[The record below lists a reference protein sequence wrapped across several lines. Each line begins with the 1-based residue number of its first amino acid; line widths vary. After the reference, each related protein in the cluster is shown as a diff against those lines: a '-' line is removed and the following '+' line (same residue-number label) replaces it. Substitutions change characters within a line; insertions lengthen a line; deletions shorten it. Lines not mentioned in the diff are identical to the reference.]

1 MFTTFKDPNKID
13 ENSPLYQSMA
23 AEKQNK
29 TDQWQSILNDE
40 LGGLSKDFGMP
51 KSFEAAG
58 KPKEKSSGSSA
69 SPLAALGD
77 ALGTPVRTT
86 PGVVGSGMYF
96 NGQNIITPNTATP
109 VADVLANDLS
119 RSQQANPTDYN
130 AFADMLLGSDFYM
143 QELASR
149 GFTPETFTQSVL
161 DAFRQKDGLGIP
173 REQGEYEAANLFA
186 KEFLFSDA
194 EAVARLK
201 STDPALFEKV
211 SGWAQSLEKRLRG
224 TDFAAAGSAIARL
237 YSVAPA
243 SGQGYNEEE
252 QKQLARAFET
262 ADRII
267 SLTPAALSGSGEGRP
282 PVYDFTKTPE
292 ENKALREK
300 YDDWWKNATPFE
312 RLNQIKSGVEWTDRK
327 PLPYARIDPLSDFG
341 REAMQKQ
348 QAEWEAGPFAGLSDL
363 EAAIKL
369 LEMDESEFFQLPE
382 SVQETAL
389 INYILQVKQSENYW
403 TNFSANFS
411 DSEKV
416 NAFANAFVNEYILG
430 GAVDKLM
437 RLFNGGPT
445 DRQLQADFL
454 ALRYPY
460 QTGAGKVAA
469 WFVPGLNTAAA
480 GKLEALFTPLAGK
493 VSDKMMRKLSG
504 LWNMS
509 PEALAQSKWRSA
521 LLKGGEKALT
531 RGLASGAADLTLG
544 TAQSLISGSS
554 LSDALRDGIR
564 SGQWG
569 LYGGVAAGAVAGA
582 IEGFRLSELAQAY
595 HKAGGDFMWG
605 DVTNW
610 FRIGP
615 YYDEYLMRGGDAAY
629 GSFDAYLMFERLDDL
644 YGELGGKQ
652 VWGSKDDFAEKVFV
666 EADWLSHYA
675 ATGKHVGTVTE
686 LLQKSSCS
694 SDELF
699 LYLTKTAGEDAAKA
713 FRADGTWPRNVQI
726 PKSSN
731 VLTADGAID
740 WSQAPKNGFVL
751 NQAGEPMCTAFIPRP
766 GEIIDRYGPPDGRFV
781 CPVIDGKPFSYVQR
795 SLPYLEDPAQY
806 HQYEVIGDFSK
817 LEEYVQNCTD
827 KKLVQQINAY
837 VRKNWKGNY
846 AKITSYYGNIASVN
860 GWGSGGGIQYQLPFS
875 IDWLVS
881 LGLVRLIK

>member
-1 MFTTFKDPNKID
+1 M
-13 ENSPLYQSMA
+13 
-23 AEKQNK
+23 
-29 TDQWQSILNDE
+29 
-40 LGGLSKDFGMP
+40 
-51 KSFEAAG
+51 
-58 KPKEKSSGSSA
+58 
-69 SPLAALGD
+69 
-77 ALGTPVRTT
+77 
-86 PGVVGSGMYF
+86 
-96 NGQNIITPNTATP
+96 
-109 VADVLANDLS
+109 
-119 RSQQANPTDYN
+119 
-130 AFADMLLGSDFYM
+130 
-143 QELASR
+143 
-149 GFTPETFTQSVL
+149 
-161 DAFRQKDGLGIP
+161 
-173 REQGEYEAANLFA
+173 
-186 KEFLFSDA
+186 
-194 EAVARLK
+194 
-201 STDPALFEKV
+201 
-211 SGWAQSLEKRLRG
+211 
-224 TDFAAAGSAIARL
+224 
-237 YSVAPA
+237 

-327 PLPYARIDPLSDFG
+327 PLPYARINPLSDFG

-644 YGELGGKQ
+644 YGELGGNQ

-666 EADWLSHYA
+666 EADWLRYSSADAPTVLKYVPTSGVSLKSTPGKTTTILGRFNTDTYSIIQELHLSKSLDFSGNLGGFNLLNVPDGCYLSAEQFWNEFNKPFLDA
-675 ATGKHVGTVTE
+675 AIRRGDVILMATPIS
-686 LLQKSSCS
+686 L
-694 SDELF
+694 DN
-699 LYLTKTAGEDAAKA
+699 LYLP
-713 FRADGTWPRNVQI
+713 GTTD
-726 PKSSN
+726 
-731 VLTADGAID
+731 LTGYGREYFYLLE
-740 WSQAPKNGFVL
+740 NGYTYL
-751 NQAGEPMCTAFIPRP
+751 
-766 GEIIDRYGPPDGRFV
+766 
-781 CPVIDGKPFSYVQR
+781 DGKMI
-795 SLPYLEDPAQY
+795 LE
-806 HQYEVIGDFSK
+806 
-817 LEEYVQNCTD
+817 
-827 KKLVQQINAY
+827 
-837 VRKNWKGNY
+837 
-846 AKITSYYGNIASVN
+846 
-860 GWGSGGGIQYQLPFS
+860 
-875 IDWLVS
+875 
-881 LGLVRLIK
+881 